1 MANKNNRKSWKN
13 NTLLRCGVV
22 GIAAL
27 GAAPSWAFKIDTGN
41 PDVNLNWDTTA
52 RYSAGWRM
60 EPVNKEFAYHYGYD
74 ETETRFEKHDLV
86 TNRWDVLTELDYIY
100 KYAYGFRVSAALWS
114 ENAYGDRSHT
124 GDEINQTFGPAAPIS
139 NYGSSA
145 EYSSY
150 TERYIT
156 GSSGEILDA
165 FVFGSTHLGD
175 TTLSAK
181 LGQHTNFWGESIF
194 TASDGVAYGQAPLD
208 AIKGVSNPGSSAKE
222 LFLPTNQLSATFE
235 MTPELSMQGYYSFDW
250 EPVRPAS
257 GGTFFGSSDGAGD
270 QMGSDPECAAVAPT
284 LANCAVRHLDA
295 ITPDKRGDFGV
306 ALRWS
311 PQWMNSGTAGLY
323 YRKFDE
329 KVGWA
334 ALQVESLIPAQVLGN
349 RLVYARDT
357 ELLGLSYT
365 NTIAT
370 FSVGME
376 ASVRKNTALN
386 NVAGYFIGSQG
397 LSSPLDF
404 LTTPG
409 KMLALTDTPDYSQAE
424 GPRGDTFHA
433 VINGVKLLNQTLFW
447 ESGDVTF
454 ELAYQRLL
462 DVTEHE
468 DIFYS
473 VDYACKDGYVFGQI
487 TAGARDESV
496 GCSTKDSLAGSF
508 SFNPKWL
515 EVAPSVDLTLP
526 ISLGYGIDGNSP
538 ALGGSFEGSYRWSIG
553 LTTTYKTIYEMA
565 VLLSDQHTDYTTT
578 TGDGSRALPGQ
589 EVVDLANATGTSGG
603 AQNSHRW
610 LGLRFKTTF

>member
-1 MANKNNRKSWKN
+1 M
-13 NTLLRCGVV
+13 
-22 GIAAL
+22 
-27 GAAPSWAFKIDTGN
+27 GATSSWAFKIDVGN

-60 EPVNKEFAYHYGYD
+60 EDVNKEFANHYGYD
-74 ETETRFEKHDLV
+74 ETETRFDKHDLV

-100 KYAYGFRVSAALWS
+100 KYAYGFRVSAALWA

-124 GDEINQTFGPAAPIS
+124 GDEINQTFGPVAPIS
-139 NYGSSA
+139 NYGSSG

-150 TERYIT
+150 AERYIT

-165 FVFGSTHLGD
+165 FVFGSTHLGS

-181 LGQHTNFWGESIF
+181 AGQHTNYWGEAIYTS
-194 TASDGVAYGQAPLD
+194 SDGIAHGQAPLD

-222 LFLPTNQLSATFE
+222 LFLPTNQLSATWE
-235 MTPELSMQGYYSFDW
+235 MTPELSMQGYYAFDW
-250 EPVRPAS
+250 DPVRAPS
-257 GGTFFGSSDGAGD
+257 GGTFFGSSDGAGN
-270 QMGSDPECAAVAPT
+270 QWGSDPECAAVAPT
-284 LANCAVRHLDA
+284 LARCAVPHLDA
-295 ITPDKRGDFGV
+295 ITPDERGDFGV

-311 PQWMNSGTAGLY
+311 PEWMNSGTAGLY
-323 YRKFDE
+323 YRKYDE

-334 ALQVESLIPAQVLGN
+334 AMQVQSLSPAPVLGS

-376 ASVRKNTALN
+376 ASVRHNTALN

-397 LSSPLDF
+397 LTSMLGF
-404 LTTPG
+404 AMTPG
-409 KMLALTDTPDYSQAE
+409 NLLPLTATPDYDRAE

-447 ESGDVTF
+447 ESGDMTI

-473 VDYACKDGYVFGQI
+473 EDYACKDGYAFGGI
-487 TAGARDESV
+487 VAGARDDSV
-496 GCSTKDSLAGSF
+496 GCSTKDSLAGNF

-526 ISLGYGIDGNSP
+526 ISIGYGIDGNSP
-538 ALGGSFEGSYRWSIG
+538 ALGGSFEGSYRWSVG
-553 LTTTYKTIYEMA
+553 LTTTYKTIYEVA
-565 VLLSDQHTDYTTT
+565 VLLSDQHTDYETT
-578 TGDGSRALPGQ
+578 TGNGQRGLPGQ
-589 EVVDLANATGTSGG
+589 EIFDLANATGTSGG